1 MAGILVVIVVGGGT
15 VMDEM
20 KDQYDFSKGV
30 RGKFFVAEDE
40 IRLPR
45 YLEPGIEKKLAHIA
59 EKIGRTSDALLN
71 ILLENDLDVLE
82 KLQL

>member
-1 MAGILVVIVVGGGT
+1 MGFTDGLGTANRGKAHILNQEGA

-30 RGKFFVAEDE
+30 RGKFFVAEDD

-45 YLEPGIEKKLAHIA
+45 YLEPGIERKFTHIA
-59 EKIGRTSDALLN
+59 ERTARTPDACLIFCWKTN
-71 ILLENDLDVLE
+71 
-82 KLQL
+82 